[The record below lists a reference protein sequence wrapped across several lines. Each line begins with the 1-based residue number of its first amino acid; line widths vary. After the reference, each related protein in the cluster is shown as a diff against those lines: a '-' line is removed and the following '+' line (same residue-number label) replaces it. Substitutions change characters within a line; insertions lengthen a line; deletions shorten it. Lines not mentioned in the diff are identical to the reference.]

1 MVLNSLPSRPTQ
13 SITSLSHQYNENYI
27 FGYNTQNKTTYWT
40 CVSTL
45 RGLEAGVGNR
55 RLLT

>member
-55 RLLT
+55 R